1 MPGAKMSV
9 PPAAEPGDH
18 ELVRRALAREPD
30 VFRTIMTRYNQR
42 LYRLARAIL
51 RDDAEAE
58 DALQEAWLRA
68 FSRLE
73 SFRGDSALATWLSR
87 IVINEALGRL
97 RKKRRRATTV
107 VPLGG
112 VEAAMV
118 IPFPLTASTDDP
130 ERTMAQRQILDF
142 VEKAT
147 DGLPEVYRTVFVA
160 RAIEGL
166 GVEETAELLGIRPET
181 VKTRLFRA
189 RKLLRERLD
198 EQIGP
203 VLLTAFP
210 FAGRRCERV
219 TDKVMERLGFTA

>member
-1 MPGAKMSV
+1 M
-9 PPAAEPGDH
+9 
-18 ELVRRALAREPD
+18 
-30 VFRTIMTRYNQR
+30 
-42 LYRLARAIL
+42 
-51 RDDAEAE
+51 
-58 DALQEAWLRA
+58 
-68 FSRLE
+68 
-73 SFRGDSALATWLSR
+73 
-87 IVINEALGRL
+87 
-97 RKKRRRATTV
+97 
-107 VPLGG
+107 
-112 VEAAMV
+112 
-118 IPFPLTASTDDP
+118 
-130 ERTMAQRQILDF
+130 
-142 VEKAT
+142 
-147 DGLPEVYRTVFVA
+147 FVA

>member
-107 VPLGG
+107 VHGCCMATCSWSG
-112 VEAAMV
+112 SCVRSAMHGAA
-118 IPFPLTASTDDP
+118 AC
-130 ERTMAQRQILDF
+130 A
-142 VEKAT
+142 
-147 DGLPEVYRTVFVA
+147 
-160 RAIEGL
+160 
-166 GVEETAELLGIRPET
+166 
-181 VKTRLFRA
+181 
-189 RKLLRERLD
+189 
-198 EQIGP
+198 
-203 VLLTAFP
+203 
-210 FAGRRCERV
+210 
-219 TDKVMERLGFTA
+219 

>member
-1 MPGAKMSV
+1 
-9 PPAAEPGDH
+9 
-18 ELVRRALAREPD
+18 
-30 VFRTIMTRYNQR
+30 
-42 LYRLARAIL
+42 
-51 RDDAEAE
+51 
-58 DALQEAWLRA
+58 
-68 FSRLE
+68 
-73 SFRGDSALATWLSR
+73 
-87 IVINEALGRL
+87 
-97 RKKRRRATTV
+97 
-107 VPLGG
+107 
-112 VEAAMV
+112 
-118 IPFPLTASTDDP
+118 
-130 ERTMAQRQILDF
+130 MAQRQILDF